1 MYLNTQQIPGLN
13 ICKLDSRFDNEIMIR
28 KLAKKSYTT
37 KKIRIENHRG
47 PTLHQD
53 FSKYSFDKKSIVYRF
68 VNSYFVIM
76 TISLIICVTTEVLTT
91 GPAFW
96 CPGVIASSIV
106 IVTLV
111 TISNLIY
118 SQSLRVSQYTS
129 QYFDHST
136 TQQYK

>member
-1 MYLNTQQIPGLN
+1 
-13 ICKLDSRFDNEIMIR
+13 MIS
-28 KLAKKSYTT
+28 KLAKKVKQP
-37 KKIRIENHRG
+37 KKYEVENHRG

-53 FSKYSFDKKSIVYRF
+53 FSKYSIDRKSIVYRF

-118 SQSLRVSQYTS
+118 SMRVSQYTS